1 MAEDDLYA
9 SESDSAR
16 GHSSSSGTG
25 RDILDI
31 LTTSPELDMDHALI
45 VARLTQETTG
55 PPYAITG
62 SLHTGTCLPYTS
74 TATYSSPYTRS
85 STSSSYPPTSPSR
98 STLNRTSAM
107 RRRTGTTTSY
117 SSSGGSSSGS
127 NSGYQPSEES
137 SDKENDESASGSY
150 VYTGFSG
157 TKSSGT
163 GYDVCPS
170 SDLSELTSS
179 MTYTSTLLWMLGST
193 LMPSDPS
200 SSLSDSDRE
209 LSSDGENLVTA
220 SQRSSDYLTTRTP
233 SSEASF
239 KSLPSIPSEYIT
251 ASEGSIAYKTISEP
265 ITEPT
270 TAYSTAEMCPSKLE
284 TIPSEE
290 ETPKAYSEHLPELEE
305 LPSVLLSAHLSAL
318 PSFAPPSIPSFA
330 PPSIP
335 PPAPPCISSPAP
347 PSTPIY
353 TSICSP
359 ICTSPLFLP
368 PRALLVLRLASR
380 QLQRTWCNLDALIEQ
395 TKLAVAALTNCS
407 LLDELK
413 LWYPLRYL
421 SPESSQEWLSSTEL
435 LVAVHPW
442 IEQCDS
448 LGARLGR
455 SAASILYDT
464 DKHTYSYLVGTT
476 KVNH

>member
-1 MAEDDLYA
+1 
-9 SESDSAR
+9 
-16 GHSSSSGTG
+16 
-25 RDILDI
+25 
-31 LTTSPELDMDHALI
+31 
-45 VARLTQETTG
+45 
-55 PPYAITG
+55 
-62 SLHTGTCLPYTS
+62 
-74 TATYSSPYTRS
+74 
-85 STSSSYPPTSPSR
+85 
-98 STLNRTSAM
+98 M

-137 SDKENDESASGSY
+137 SDSQSPNGPL
-150 VYTGFSG
+150 SG

-170 SDLSELTSS
+170 SDLSELTNS

-200 SSLSDSDRE
+200 SSLLDSDRE

-359 ICTSPLFLP
+359 ICTSVCF
-368 PRALLVLRLASR
+368 PRV
-380 QLQRTWCNLDALIEQ
+380 
-395 TKLAVAALTNCS
+395 
-407 LLDELK
+407 
-413 LWYPLRYL
+413 
-421 SPESSQEWLSSTEL
+421 
-435 LVAVHPW
+435 
-442 IEQCDS
+442 
-448 LGARLGR
+448 
-455 SAASILYDT
+455 
-464 DKHTYSYLVGTT
+464 
-476 KVNH
+476 

>member
-9 SESDSAR
+9 SESDSTR

-25 RDILDI
+25 RYHSLISSPSVSSSGSRAQLRPPTLISSYHSRAVDDTVIDDDEYVYPGDSCAIPSQQQSSSLNDKSDDQFFIADISSSAPRNSVYSSAESYSSKSGTGTRTRTFI
-31 LTTSPELDMDHALI
+31 GLTSSGIIGTGTTDTYTRTGRWSARDSGTDSETKVAESTRYTGYTDYESRTGYGSRSYSGSPYTGTAS
-45 VARLTQETTG
+45 TYSPYTETTG

-98 STLNRTSAM
+98 STLNRTAAM

-117 SSSGGSSSGS
+117 SSSGGSGSGS

-137 SDKENDESASGSY
+137 SDSQTPNGPL
-150 VYTGFSG
+150 SG

-170 SDLSELTSS
+170 
-179 MTYTSTLLWMLGST
+179 
-193 LMPSDPS
+193 
-200 SSLSDSDRE
+200 E

-290 ETPKAYSEHLPELEE
+290 ETLKAYSEHLPELEE

-359 ICTSPLFLP
+359 ICTSVCF
-368 PRALLVLRLASR
+368 PRV
-380 QLQRTWCNLDALIEQ
+380 
-395 TKLAVAALTNCS
+395 
-407 LLDELK
+407 
-413 LWYPLRYL
+413 
-421 SPESSQEWLSSTEL
+421 
-435 LVAVHPW
+435 
-442 IEQCDS
+442 
-448 LGARLGR
+448 
-455 SAASILYDT
+455 
-464 DKHTYSYLVGTT
+464 
-476 KVNH
+476 